1 MIKVTIARWKYNN
14 SEFRIT
20 KDSEYMECSLI
31 AHNCAE
37 AMRRIYDLKQNSNLA
52 AFTPF
57 EITKIEDI

>member
-1 MIKVTIARWKYNN
+1 MIKVTLCRWKYNN
-14 SEFRIT
+14 LELRLTKESEFL
-20 KDSEYMECSLI
+20 ECSLI